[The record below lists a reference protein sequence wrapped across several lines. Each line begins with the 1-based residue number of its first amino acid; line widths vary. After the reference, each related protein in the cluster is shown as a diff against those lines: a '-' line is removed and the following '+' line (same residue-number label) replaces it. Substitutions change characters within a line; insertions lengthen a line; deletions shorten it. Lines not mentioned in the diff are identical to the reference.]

1 MYRISARETVRI
13 IVIFFLVASQNP
25 LAPTFGEV
33 TVRVAATVFVV
44 ALLVAT
50 ILWFRGAIKNRR
62 SNGRN

>member
-1 MYRISARETVRI
+1 MYRISAREAVRI
-13 IVIFFLVASQNP
+13 IVIFFLVAPQNP

-50 ILWFRGAIKNRR
+50 ILWFRGAIKNRP

>member
-1 MYRISARETVRI
+1 M
-13 IVIFFLVASQNP
+13 IFFLVASQNP

-50 ILWFRGAIKNRR
+50 ILWFRGAIKNRP